1 MILILTASI
10 MYWSLLQKAKV
21 NEDDRPPDEPTVAT
35 EEVEGNPAM
44 DEAATDDGG
53 AGTTDKEETVTEEGN
68 S

>member
-1 MILILTASI
+1 

-44 DEAATDDGG
+44 DEAATDDDG